1 MSLDRVLRDV
11 VTAETR
17 PAAFCGFLV
26 CGQCRALSRAGAVSP
41 QEAGR
46 SESEEG
52 YDARGGGLR
61 DFAVRRECEGAGAD
75 RKPLDGENPFV
86 ERKRREDFE
95 QLLLHPGQRSALLR
109 GGEPCSGA

>member
-11 VTAETR
+11 VTVETR

-75 RKPLDGENPFV
+75 RKPFDGENPFV
-86 ERKRREDFE
+86 E
-95 QLLLHPGQRSALLR
+95 
-109 GGEPCSGA
+109 